1 MATEQPVYLACTTNE
16 RPTLPPPPQGQP
28 QPQQQPTQASVVH
41 DSSVSIYERVRH
53 FLYINFALNKR
64 SFVLSILSYVI
75 DLTLFVALN
84 LYLFSS
90 KPFLYECTSLI
101 ATVPAQFSADE
112 AAAANLTTNTTL
124 SSTTSHNT
132 RTPLLVVNNT
142 FTQNTSP
149 AIGNT
154 SGKPQ
159 S

>member
-16 RPTLPPPPQGQP
+16 GPTQPPPPQAQA
-28 QPQQQPTQASVVH
+28 QQAQASSVVH

-90 KPFLYECTSLI
+90 KPFLYECTSPI
-101 ATVPAQFSADE
+101 TTVPAQFSPDE
-112 AAAANLTTNTTL
+112 AANLTTNTTL
-124 SSTTSHNT
+124 SSTTTNST
-132 RTPLLVVNNT
+132 GIPLSVVNNT
-142 FTQNTSP
+142 FTQSTLP
-149 AIGNT
+149 VVDNT

-159 S
+159 SLG